1 MIPGVEQSLNILLP
15 SIWWLSASGVC
26 ECGISSKHYSLYI
39 FAPKPRK
46 TPRLSG
52 SCFHNYLCKF
62 TGIFVPAETNLIN
75 FSLAAVKHLGRRCR
89 NCGPGQIPGFI
100 RETSWTSK
108 EQSSILAETIA
119 SKRLEPSKR
128 NVFKSWKAEVL
139 WAVRTNE
146 RKCIL
151 VDDWLGPE
159 GSKIYDSLEFGFESR
174 M

>member
-75 FSLAAVKHLGRRCR
+75 FFLAAVKHFGRRCR
-89 NCGPGQIPGFI
+89 SCGPISNPRILYGKHHELRKNKVQFSP
-100 RETSWTSK
+100 R
-108 EQSSILAETIA
+108 QSPRSE
-119 SKRLEPSKR
+119 R

>member
-46 TPRLSG
+46 TSRLSG

-62 TGIFVPAETNLIN
+62 TGIFVPAETNFDKFLPCCCKTFRKKVPKLWPHIK
-75 FSLAAVKHLGRRCR
+75 S
-89 NCGPGQIPGFI
+89 QDFI

-108 EQSSILAETIA
+108 EQSSIPPLDN
-119 SKRLEPSKR
+119 RLEAKEMCLNLERPKSCEQFERMKE
-128 NVFKSWKAEVL
+128 NVFWLTIGSVL
-139 WAVRTNE
+139 KGQRSTTA
-146 RKCIL
+146 
-151 VDDWLGPE
+151 
-159 GSKIYDSLEFGFESR
+159 
-174 M
+174 

>member
-62 TGIFVPAETNLIN
+62 TGIFVPAETNFDKFFPCCCKTFRKKVPKLW
-75 FSLAAVKHLGRRCR
+75 A
-89 NCGPGQIPGFI
+89 PYQIPGFYTGNI
-100 RETSWTSK
+100 MNFERTKFNSRRDN
-108 EQSSILAETIA
+108 
-119 SKRLEPSKR
+119 RLEAKEMCLNLERPKSCEQFERMKE
-128 NVFKSWKAEVL
+128 NVFWLTIGSVL
-139 WAVRTNE
+139 KGQRSTTA
-146 RKCIL
+146 
-151 VDDWLGPE
+151 
-159 GSKIYDSLEFGFESR
+159 
-174 M
+174 